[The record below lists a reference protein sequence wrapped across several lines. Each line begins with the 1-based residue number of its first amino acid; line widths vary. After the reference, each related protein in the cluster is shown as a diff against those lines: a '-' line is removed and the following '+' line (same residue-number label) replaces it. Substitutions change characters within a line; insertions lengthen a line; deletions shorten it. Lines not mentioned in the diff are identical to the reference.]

1 MRIKH
6 LTDEELQTYL
16 SGDLACE
23 PEKIE
28 AHLEMCSDCRDAL
41 EEYRYIFGAI
51 ETEPV
56 RGLSADFA
64 ARVADKVWAAEVE
77 PKVARKTLWTV
88 LSIVSAAAVLV
99 MFTLSGWS
107 FWPETSQVSASTMMQ
122 KYFGWF
128 GYIVGAF
135 SSIDSGS
142 IFLIVGT
149 LIAGF
154 YGMLDKLVERLPI
167 RDH

>member
-28 AHLEMCSDCRDAL
+28 AHLEICDDCRNAL
-41 EEYRYIFGAI
+41 EEYRFIFGAI

-56 RGLSADFA
+56 RELSPDFA

-77 PKVARKTLWTV
+77 PDRARATLWTV
-88 LSIVSAAAVLV
+88 LSVVSAAAIVV
-99 MFTLSGWS
+99 MFLMNGWS
-107 FWPETSQVSASTMMQ
+107 LWPAGGAVSGTAMMQ
-122 KYFGWF
+122 KYFGWVKSFAESF
-128 GYIVGAF
+128 GSIESGSTYLIVGA
-135 SSIDSGS
+135 
-142 IFLIVGT
+142 

-154 YGMLDKLVERLPI
+154 YGLLDKLVERLPI
-167 RDH
+167 RNH